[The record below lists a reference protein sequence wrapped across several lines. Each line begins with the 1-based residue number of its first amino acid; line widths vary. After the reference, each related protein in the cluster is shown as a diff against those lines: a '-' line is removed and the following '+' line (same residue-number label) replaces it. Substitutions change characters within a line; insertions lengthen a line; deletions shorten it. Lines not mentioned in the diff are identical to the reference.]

1 MKEFFLEVLGKTLN
15 MPVDKVAAL
24 VFKTADDGTATDEIA
39 ETAQQAVTQALAA
52 HISSV
57 KGSGGGGKADFDK
70 GHAAGMKDAL
80 SKLEGVIKT
89 EFGLESAEKGLAL
102 VKDAAAKAAKANLAD
117 DAVKL
122 HPLYIAKER
131 EAQTV
136 AENLKAEHAKQVE
149 SIRGEYSKK
158 ERFTT
163 AQEKIL
169 QIFEQL
175 KPVLPANPVAAATMR
190 REFAAKFSEYDFDIQ
205 SDGSIIVTK
214 DGKRVENNLGHARTL
229 DDLVKAE
236 AEIRFDFQVQD
247 AKGASGNDNAGGKP
261 AGSAASPQNFKDLA
275 DFTEKYN
282 AEPDPAKRA
291 ELGVAW
297 EAMEA
302 AGTV

>member
-1 MKEFFLEVLGKTLN
+1 MREFFLEVLGKTLN
-15 MPVDKVAAL
+15 MPTDKL
-24 VFKTADDGTATDEIA
+24 SSLIFKTDADGTATDEIA

-57 KGSGGGGKADFDK
+57 KGSGDGKAAFDK

-80 SKLEGVIKT
+80 SKLEGEIKT
-89 EFGLESAEKGLAL
+89 EFGLESTEKGLAL

>member
-1 MKEFFLEVLGKTLN
+1 
-15 MPVDKVAAL
+15 
-24 VFKTADDGTATDEIA
+24 
-39 ETAQQAVTQALAA
+39 
-52 HISSV
+52 
-57 KGSGGGGKADFDK
+57 
-70 GHAAGMKDAL
+70 
-80 SKLEGVIKT
+80 
-89 EFGLESAEKGLAL
+89 L

-149 SIRGEYSKK
+149 LIRGEYSKK

-302 AGTV
+302 AGIV

>member
-1 MKEFFLEVLGKTLN
+1 MKDFFLEVLGKTLN
-15 MPVDKVAAL
+15 MPADKVAAL

-39 ETAQQAVTQALAA
+39 ETAQQAVTTALAQ
-52 HISSV
+52 HIATV
-57 KGSGGGGKADFDK
+57 KGSGGGKADFDK

-80 SKLEGVIKT
+80 SKLEGEIKT
-89 EFGLESAEKGLAL
+89 EFGLESTEKGLAL

-261 AGSAASPQNFKDLA
+261 AGSAANPQTFKDLA

-282 AEPDPAKRA
+282 AETDPAKRA

>member
-1 MKEFFLEVLGKTLN
+1 MLGKTLN
-15 MPVDKVAAL
+15 MPADKL
-24 VFKTADDGTATDEIA
+24 SSLIFKTDADGTATDEIA

-80 SKLEGVIKT
+80 SKLEGEIKT

-158 ERFTT
+158 ERFAT

-247 AKGASGNDNAGGKP
+247 AKGASGNDNA
-261 AGSAASPQNFKDLA
+261 AGSGSSAAGSNFKDQA
-275 DFTEKYN
+275 EFESAHQ
-282 AEPDPAKRA
+282 AEPDVLKRVEMAKQWSLAQPAQ
-291 ELGVAW
+291 
-297 EAMEA
+297 
-302 AGTV
+302 

>member
-1 MKEFFLEVLGKTLN
+1 MREFFIEVLGKTLN
-15 MPVDKVAAL
+15 MPADKVAAL
-24 VFKTADDGTATDEIA
+24 VFKTAEDGTATDEIA
-39 ETAQQAVTQALAA
+39 EGASQAVTTALAA
-52 HISSV
+52 HIASV
-57 KGSGGGGKADFDK
+57 KGTGGGKADFDK

-80 SKLEGVIKT
+80 SKLEGEIKA
-89 EFGLESAEKGLAL
+89 EFGIESGERGLAL
-102 VKDAAAKAAKANLAD
+102 VKDAAAKAAKASLDN

-131 EAQTV
+131 EAQAI
-136 AENLKAEHAKQVE
+136 AENLKAEHAKEVE

-169 QIFEQL
+169 QIFEGL
-175 KPVLPANPVAAATMR
+175 KPVLPTNPTAAATMR
-190 REFAAKFSEYDFDIQ
+190 REFAQKFSDYDFDIQ

-247 AKGASGNDNAGGKP
+247 AKGASGNDNAGNKP
-261 AGSAASPQNFKDLA
+261 AGSAAPIYKNLA
-275 DFTEKYN
+275 EFTDAYN
-282 AEPDPAKRA
+282 AETDPNKRA
-291 ELGVAW
+291 DIGAAW
-297 EAMEA
+297 EAMET